1 MSLGSNLKPLFV
13 PNLRMKLFRPLLMV
27 LKVNICHKYVP
38 FQGYLMVSGCDSLAS
53 LEDSRKWG
61 CVRLMLNLLI
71 LALPRGINFPLDLRI
86 LSEYGLMTFL
96 MTSQIQNVTFKLKV
110 NWANGF
116 LLVIYK
122 VPLTVDSLVV

>member
-1 MSLGSNLKPLFV
+1 
-13 PNLRMKLFRPLLMV
+13 
-27 LKVNICHKYVP
+27 
-38 FQGYLMVSGCDSLAS
+38 MVSGCDSLAS

-71 LALPRGINFPLDLRI
+71 LALPPGINFPLDLRI
-86 LSEYGLMTFL
+86 LSEYGLMTYL

-116 LLVIYK
+116 LQVIYK
-122 VPLTVDSLVV
+122 VPLTVDSLDV